1 MAYNR
6 NAKRKVLTIMGTGC
20 YGEKAQQER
29 QETFDKV
36 ENFLKLLKVNFTSD
50 YVDYQ
55 TMQFVLNIDDY
66 EYMLILQCLRL
77 SELYFEFE

>member
-1 MAYNR
+1 MTYNR
-6 NAKRKVLTIMGTGC
+6 NAKRKVLTITGTGC

-36 ENFLKLLKVNFTSD
+36 KNFLELLKVDFTSD

-66 EYMLILQCLRL
+66 EYVLILQCLRL
-77 SELYFEFE
+77 SDIYFEFE